1 MTTSHFVYI
10 VKCADG
16 TLYTGWSND
25 VVRRVAKHNA
35 GRGARYTRTR
45 TPVQLIYVEAV
56 ENRNVAM
63 QREIQIK
70 HLNRASKTRL
80 INSKTN
86 QIAAHEGT

>member
-70 HLNRASKTRL
+70 HLNRVSKTRL